1 MILPL
6 SQGLAVEFS
15 KPAYFTKRLNDF
27 EEYLIHGCSPKKNKI
42 SVDFYCAPHYIKSG
56 QK

>member
-15 KPAYFTKRLNDF
+15 NPAYCAKHLNGF
-27 EEYLIHGCSPKKNKI
+27 EEYLIYDCYPKN
-42 SVDFYCAPHYIKSG
+42 F
-56 QK
+56 